1 MALATGPQLLLLD
14 EPTAGMGPG
23 ATESM
28 IGFLDTL
35 KGRYSILLIEH
46 DMDVVFSLA
55 DRISALV
62 NGRRVATDTPEIS
75 AATEVRRDLSGRPG
89 GRLVLPQAGA

>member
-1 MALATGPQLLLLD
+1 
-14 EPTAGMGPG
+14 
-23 ATESM
+23 M
-28 IGFLDTL
+28 IGFLNTL

-62 NGRRVATDTPEIS
+62 NGRRVATDTPDNIRRNP
-75 AATEVRRDLSGRPG
+75 EVRRAYLGDKAD
-89 GRLVLPQAGA
+89 RLVLPQAGA